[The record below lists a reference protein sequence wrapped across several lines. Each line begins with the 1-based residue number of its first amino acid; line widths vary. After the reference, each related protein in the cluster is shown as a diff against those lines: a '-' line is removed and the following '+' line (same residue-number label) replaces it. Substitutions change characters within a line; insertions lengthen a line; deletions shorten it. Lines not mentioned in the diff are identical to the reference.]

1 MKVQGTPISYV
12 YNDNGRLL
20 QDTFSNSALIFL
32 LLKVKLT
39 VNTTGGLTAQQQWE
53 VNALMKE

>member
-1 MKVQGTPISYV
+1 MKVHKELPISYV

-20 QDTFSNSALIFL
+20 DTFSNSALILFPTQSQINL
-32 LLKVKLT
+32 

-53 VNALMKE
+53 N